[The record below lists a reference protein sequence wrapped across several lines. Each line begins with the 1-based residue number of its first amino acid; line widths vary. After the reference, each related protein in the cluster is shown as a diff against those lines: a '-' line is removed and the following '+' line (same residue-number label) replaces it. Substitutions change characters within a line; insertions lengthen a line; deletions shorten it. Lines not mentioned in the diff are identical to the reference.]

1 MNAPTPSAPP
11 ARTVAESIARVR
23 RHFEARPEMARG
35 DDPPATATLGA
46 GLALEIAGPQ
56 GQRARSDMPAAIGGN
71 DAAPAPGWYL
81 RAGMA
86 ACTATVVAMYAAE
99 QGIVLESL
107 EVTVSSHSDKRGL
120 LGMADVSPASR
131 GLHTMIRLAAAGV
144 PEAVLRE
151 LAERAQRH
159 SPVAATIAAGESGTL
174 GIEIAG

>member
-1 MNAPTPSAPP
+1 MNAPTATAAPS
-11 ARTVAESIARVR
+11 RTVAESIARVR
-23 RHFEARPEMARG
+23 GHFEAKPDIAKGE
-35 DDPPATATLGA
+35 DPPATATLGDR
-46 GLALEIAGPQ
+46 LAVEITGPE
-56 GQRARSDMPAAIGGN
+56 GQRARSDMPASIGGKE
-71 DAAPAPGWYL
+71 AAPTPGWYL

-131 GLHTMIRLAAAGV
+131 GLHTMIRLAASGV

-151 LAERAQRH
+151 LAERAHRH